1 MSDTVSEAEGCKL
14 LARMFRARGYA
25 IKRNVAFDEYGVSF
39 HVDGWDAA
47 ARVGFEF
54 LSSEQEDHVDL
65 SLAEYK
71 TLMDAQQRGELALF
85 ILDEVE
91 ELTIKGLSRAAA
103 AFLDD
108 LQSRRPASRRR
119 TAARPASRQA
129 KPAAATRARDKA
141 KAKVAKA
148 RKAAAV
154 KKKSPAKRAKPV
166 KKTAKPKATTLRR
179 GRRG

>member
-14 LARMFRARGYA
+14 LARLFRARGYA
-25 IKRNVAFDEYGVSF
+25 IKRNVSFNEYGVSF
-39 HVDGWDAA
+39 DIDGWDAA

-54 LSSEQEDHVDL
+54 MSSEQEDHVDL
-65 SLAEYK
+65 SLAEFK

-91 ELTIKGLSRAAA
+91 ELTVKGLSRAAT

-108 LQSRRPASRRR
+108 LQARRPASKRRPASRP
-119 TAARPASRQA
+119 AARQS

-148 RKAAAV
+148 RKAATLR
-154 KKKSPAKRAKPV
+154 KKGAAAAT
-166 KKTAKPKATTLRR
+166 KKAAKPKASKAKRARRARR
-179 GRRG
+179 G